1 MPAFGLGSPERI
13 WFSTEFLP
21 RSFAV
26 RVIEKTPI
34 HLRRRMIRASAIG
47 VLLVAATCPLAGQTE
62 SEWQQQVQNEVQ
74 VQHLDA
80 ALTIVDQRLA
90 NAPDDLEAHGW
101 HGRLLAWKGRWTEG
115 EAEYKFVLERV
126 PNDIDILTGLAD
138 VLVWQRKYSGAL
150 QVLNHARTIAPSDP
164 EILSRRAR
172 VLALLGRTGEAQLEY
187 QQVLQ
192 FDPENKEA
200 RASLLENTKHELRV
214 GDDIDF
220 FNYTGNAQTE
230 SVSLSSRWNSRWSTV
245 FGVSTYQRF
254 GQDAVKLQASGA
266 FHLTAHTWASVGT
279 AVANDQGVVPTNEAF
294 FELGH
299 GFRFDNR
306 WVQGLESSYQQHWFW
321 YQGAHV
327 LTFSTNQIVYLP
339 KGWTWSLDIT
349 GARSGFVGTPV
360 AWEPSG
366 WSKLGF
372 PLYRHVSGNVLF
384 GMGSENFSQIDQVGQ
399 FSAHTYGGG
408 LRYQFLDRQDVQGY
422 VSRQQRSQGQ
432 TDTTL
437 GLSYGIRF

>member
-1 MPAFGLGSPERI
+1 M
-13 WFSTEFLP
+13 
-21 RSFAV
+21 
-26 RVIEKTPI
+26 RVIEKALI
-34 HLRRRMIRASAIG
+34 DLRRRAIRASLCGALFLA
-47 VLLVAATCPLAGQTE
+47 VVSPFAGQTG
-62 SEWQQQVQNEVQ
+62 SEWQQQVQDEVKA
-74 VQHLDA
+74 QHLDA

-90 NAPDDLEAHGW
+90 NTPEDLEAHGW
-101 HGRLLAWKGRWTEG
+101 RGRLLAWKGRWPEG
-115 EAEYKFVLERV
+115 EAEYKLVLEKF
-126 PNDIDILTGLAD
+126 PNDVDILTGLAD
-138 VLVWQRKYSGAL
+138 VLLWQQKYSEAL
-150 QVLNHARTIAPSDP
+150 KVLNHARTISPFDH

-172 VLALLGRTGEAQLEY
+172 ALALLGRTGEAQLEY

-192 FDPENKEA
+192 FDPGNKEA
-200 RASLLENTKHELRV
+200 RASVLENTKHELRV

-220 FNYTGNAQTE
+220 FNYTGNAETQ

-254 GQDAVKLQASGA
+254 GQDVVKFQASGGL
-266 FHLTAHTWASVGT
+266 HLTALTWASVGT

-294 FELGH
+294 FEIGH
-299 GFRFDNR
+299 AFRLDNR

-339 KGWTWSLDIT
+339 KGWTWSLTVT
-349 GARSGFVGTPV
+349 GARSGSAGTPV

-372 PLYRHVSGNVLF
+372 PLYHRLSGNVLYAV
-384 GMGSENFSQIDQVGQ
+384 GSENFSQVDQIGQ

-408 LRYQFLDRQDVQGY
+408 LRYQFFDRQDVQGY
-422 VSRQQRSQGQ
+422 LARQLRSQGQ

-437 GLSYGIRF
+437 GFSYGIRF

>member
-1 MPAFGLGSPERI
+1 M
-13 WFSTEFLP
+13 
-21 RSFAV
+21 
-26 RVIEKTPI
+26 IEKALI
-34 HLRRRMIRASAIG
+34 DLRRRAIRASLCGALFLA
-47 VLLVAATCPLAGQTE
+47 VVSPFAGQTG
-62 SEWQQQVQNEVQ
+62 SEWQQQVQDEVKAR
-74 VQHLDA
+74 HLDA

-90 NAPDDLEAHGW
+90 NTPEDLEAHGW
-101 HGRLLAWKGRWTEG
+101 RGRLLAWKGRWPEG
-115 EAEYKFVLERV
+115 EAEYKLVLEKF
-126 PNDIDILTGLAD
+126 PNDVDILTGLAD
-138 VLVWQRKYSGAL
+138 VLLWQQKYSEAL
-150 QVLNHARTIAPSDP
+150 KVLNHARTISPSDH

-192 FDPENKEA
+192 FDPGNKEA
-200 RASLLENTKHELRV
+200 RASVLENTKHELRV

-220 FNYTGNAQTE
+220 FNYTGNAETQ

-254 GQDAVKLQASGA
+254 GQDAVKFQASGGL
-266 FHLTAHTWASVGT
+266 HLTAQTWASVGT

-294 FELGH
+294 FEIGH
-299 GFRFDNR
+299 AFRLDNR
-306 WVQGLESSYQQHWFW
+306 WVKGLESSYQQHWFW

-339 KGWTWSLDIT
+339 KGWTWSLTVT
-349 GARSGFVGTPV
+349 GARSGFAGTPV

-372 PLYRHVSGNVLF
+372 PLYHRLSGNVLYAV
-384 GMGSENFSQIDQVGQ
+384 GSENFSQVDQIGQ
-399 FSAHTYGGG
+399 FSAHTCGGG
-408 LRYQFLDRQDVQGY
+408 LRYQFFDRQDVQGY
-422 VSRQQRSQGQ
+422 LARQLRSQGQ

-437 GLSYGIRF
+437 GFSYGIRF

>member
-1 MPAFGLGSPERI
+1 
-13 WFSTEFLP
+13 
-21 RSFAV
+21 
-26 RVIEKTPI
+26 
-34 HLRRRMIRASAIG
+34 
-47 VLLVAATCPLAGQTE
+47 
-62 SEWQQQVQNEVQ
+62 
-74 VQHLDA
+74 
-80 ALTIVDQRLA
+80 
-90 NAPDDLEAHGW
+90 
-101 HGRLLAWKGRWTEG
+101 
-115 EAEYKFVLERV
+115 
-126 PNDIDILTGLAD
+126 
-138 VLVWQRKYSGAL
+138 
-150 QVLNHARTIAPSDP
+150 
-164 EILSRRAR
+164 
-172 VLALLGRTGEAQLEY
+172 
-187 QQVLQ
+187 
-192 FDPENKEA
+192 
-200 RASLLENTKHELRV
+200 
-214 GDDIDF
+214 
-220 FNYTGNAQTE
+220 
-230 SVSLSSRWNSRWSTV
+230 VSLSSRWNSRWSTV

>member
-1 MPAFGLGSPERI
+1 L
-13 WFSTEFLP
+13 
-21 RSFAV
+21 
-26 RVIEKTPI
+26 RVIEKALI
-34 HLRRRMIRASAIG
+34 DLRRRAIRASLCGALFLA
-47 VLLVAATCPLAGQTE
+47 VVSPFAGQTG
-62 SEWQQQVQNEVQ
+62 SEWQQQVQDEVKA
-74 VQHLDA
+74 QHLDA

-90 NAPDDLEAHGW
+90 NTPEDLEAHGW
-101 HGRLLAWKGRWTEG
+101 RGRLLAWKGRWPEG
-115 EAEYKFVLERV
+115 EAEYKLVLEKF
-126 PNDIDILTGLAD
+126 PNDVDILTGLAD
-138 VLVWQRKYSGAL
+138 VLLWQQKYSEAL
-150 QVLNHARTIAPSDP
+150 KVLNHARTISPSDH

-192 FDPENKEA
+192 FDPGNKEA
-200 RASLLENTKHELRV
+200 RASVLENTKHELRV

-220 FNYTGNAQTE
+220 FNYTDNAETQ

-254 GQDAVKLQASGA
+254 GQDAVKFQASGGL
-266 FHLTAHTWASVGT
+266 HLTAQTWASVGT

-294 FELGH
+294 FEMGH
-299 GFRFDNR
+299 AFRLDNR

-339 KGWTWSLDIT
+339 KGWTWSLTVT
-349 GARSGFVGTPV
+349 GARSGFAGTPV

-372 PLYRHVSGNVLF
+372 PLYHRLSGNVLYAV
-384 GMGSENFSQIDQVGQ
+384 GSENFSQVDQIGQ

-408 LRYQFLDRQDVQGY
+408 LRYQFFDRQDVQGY
-422 VSRQQRSQGQ
+422 LARQLRSQGQ

-437 GLSYGIRF
+437 GFSYGIRF

>member
-1 MPAFGLGSPERI
+1 MYGLDSPERI
-13 WFSTEFLP
+13 QFPTDSP

-26 RVIEKTPI
+26 RVIDKTLTD
-34 HLRRRMIRASAIG
+34 LRRRMIRAGAIG
-47 VLLVAATCPLAGQTE
+47 ALLVAAASQFAGQTG
-62 SEWQQQVQNEVQ
+62 SEWEQQVQNEVNA
-74 VQHLDA
+74 QHLDA
-80 ALTIVDQRLA
+80 ALTVVDDRLA
-90 NAPDDLEAHGW
+90 NTPDDLEAHGW
-101 HGRLLAWKGRWTEG
+101 RGRLLAWKGRWPEG
-115 EAEYKFVLERV
+115 EAEYKLVLERV

-138 VLVWQRKYSGAL
+138 VLLWQQKYPEAL

-164 EILSRRAR
+164 EILSRQAR
-172 VLALLGRTGEAQLEY
+172 VLSLLGRTSEAQLEY

-220 FNYTGNAQTE
+220 FNYTGDAQTE

-266 FHLTAHTWASVGT
+266 FHLSAHTWASVGT
-279 AVANDQGVVPTNEAF
+279 AVANDQSVVPTNEF
-294 FELGH
+294 SFELGR
-299 GFRFDNR
+299 GFRLDNR

-339 KGWTWSLDIT
+339 KGWTWSIDVT

-366 WSKLGF
+366 WTKIGF
-372 PLYRHVSGNVLF
+372 PLYRRVSGSVLF

-422 VSRQQRSQGQ
+422 VARQNRSQGQ